1 MAAASASSL
10 LSPPLIES
18 IAAACPVDG
27 AAAEAAVVPPLAA
40 LGLTLAALGLTSVA
54 LGLALADEADWL
66 VAAAA
71 MCVICKC
78 VTCMVAVVCEREC
91 MCVCVCV
98 CVVGGATSVSRITRA
113 GGVTQHVVRRNVPVA
128 IGMMR
133 KTHATEKNYMH
144 NRVAPMCWFAA
155 AVCTH
160 VQRCVCVCVLDG
172 GGGVKVCSPQ
182 HVLAEV
188 ANLQCR
194 AVFSDRCNTAA

>member
-98 CVVGGATSVSRITRA
+98 CVVGGNVSLAHHKSRRCYTACRSKKCARGYWYDAKDTRNREKLHAQQSSSYVLVCGGCLHSRATV
-113 GGVTQHVVRRNVPVA
+113 
-128 IGMMR
+128 
-133 KTHATEKNYMH
+133 
-144 NRVAPMCWFAA
+144 
-155 AVCTH
+155 
-160 VQRCVCVCVLDG
+160 CVCVCVCWT
-172 GGGVKVCSPQ
+172 VV
-182 HVLAEV
+182 VV
-188 ANLQCR
+188 
-194 AVFSDRCNTAA
+194 